1 MSQSDA
7 IAIVGMAGRFPGA
20 RSVDQLWENLC
31 HGVEAV
37 RRIPYNELEDSFPE
51 AVRRSPEYVPAR
63 ALLDDVD
70 LFDAGFFRFLPKEA
84 EMTDPQQ
91 RLLME
96 CAWEALEDAGTD
108 PYRFPGRIGV
118 YAGASINTYLLFY
131 LSRDRRFLDDFAS
144 QYQVGAFSAL
154 IGNGHDFLASRI
166 SYKLDLRGP
175 AVTLQS
181 ACSTSLLAVA
191 EACHCLRRRE
201 ADMVLAG
208 GVSISFPQKRGCL
221 YQQGGMVS
229 PDGHCR
235 PFDAAANGTV
245 FGAGA
250 GMVVL
255 RRLEDALRD
264 GDHIEAI
271 ILGVGVNNDGS
282 QKVGYSAP
290 SVLQQANAIAQ
301 AHADAGTTADSIS
314 YVECHGTGTP
324 LGDPIEVAALE
335 DAFARTTE
343 RKQFCAIGSIKSMIG
358 HLDVAS
364 GVTGLI
370 ATARALREGRI
381 PGTLHFQRPNSAA
394 PLEDTPFYVNAST
407 CEWETG
413 AQPRRAGV
421 SAFGVGGTNVHLV
434 LEGAPIHSARP
445 EEGRPQLL
453 VFSAKT
459 PEALQQATTQ
469 LALHLGSNP
478 EVPLADVAH
487 TLAQGRAYFTWR
499 GSVVAASTQ
508 QAAEALRR
516 LSRTLA
522 GPSTEGPRF
531 ALLFP
536 GQGAQ
541 QPGMGRGLYEAFPA
555 YRSAM
560 DECSEYLHPYLGFH
574 LRERIFDPEVQE
586 AELRSTLLAQPAL
599 FVTEYALGR
608 LWLDLGLEVA
618 CFAGHSVGEFTAAA
632 LAGVFSLQDALR
644 IVATRAQLMDALPGG
659 AMLAVRLP
667 AETLRT
673 MLPDGCSIAADNA
686 ASLSVAA
693 GPFGAIEGLERDLTS
708 QNLHCK
714 RLVTSHAF
722 HSPMVDPVLAPLAEA
737 MQGVQLQPPL
747 IPVLS
752 SVTGEWLRDEQAT
765 SIEYWV
771 RHCRET
777 VCFRRVAEA
786 LCQMPI
792 QGVIE
797 AGPGQTLVS
806 LTRQTASPGQEML
819 ALASMPVPGLATE
832 EMQAWLGAVGQVWA
846 AGCNLDLT
854 QCCGGQNARKVALP
868 TYPFQRKRFWHEARA
883 NDGGM
888 VHEDQPAK
896 AAQPA
901 PACVQPIQ
909 PEKTIMDVTRNT
921 SACNPSRIDRLT
933 GEVREMLADLSGQ
946 DLSNASDQGTFLDH
960 GFDSLFLTQFTQE
973 LKARYGFGLAFRKL
987 LTDVNTIAKVVAEL
1001 DAFLPADALSVQAAV
1016 AIAPAMTAQPECV
1029 SAPCPAPQPV
1039 FANVSPA
1046 PDGPLHQLLQ
1056 EQVRAMTQLFERQ
1069 LALVGHPAQG
1079 PNGSA
1084 LPLATAPAPPMP
1096 VQMATP
1102 ADSTLVTPGP
1112 DHRQPLADGKAG
1124 AGPVAAPQERKLL
1137 PIDLSRPSNDGPTP
1151 VQQGAIDR
1159 IVQRYT
1165 AKTAGSKALAQKYR
1179 GVLADPR
1186 NVSGFRPEWK
1196 EMVYSVV
1203 SVRSLGAHIWDV
1215 DGNPYLDLVNGFGPI
1230 FFGHRPGF
1238 VQKAIEAQLQQGME
1252 IGPQTPLAGEVAQ
1265 LVSKLTGLERATFC
1279 NTGSEAVMAAMRL
1292 ARTVT
1297 GRKKVLFFSGDY
1309 HGQFDEVLVRASNR
1323 GGKRGAAPAVP
1334 GVPQESVDNI
1344 IVLDYGSAASLDYVR
1359 QHAGELAAVMVEPVQ
1374 SRHPAHQPR
1383 EFLVELRKITE
1394 NSGTALVFDEVVT
1407 GFRLGPRGAQGH
1419 YGIRADMATYG
1430 KVVAGGMPIGILA
1443 GSRTYMDALDGGA
1456 WEFGDG
1462 SEPSVGVTFFA
1473 GTFVRHPLAMAACK
1487 AVLEEIDRQGADL
1500 YEQINRRS
1508 AWFARELDRIFERR
1522 GLDLHVE
1529 QCGSILYLPIPAEHR
1544 YGGLLFYLLR
1554 ERGVFIL
1561 EGFPIYITTALTE
1574 EHLQTV
1580 LRAFDGALA
1589 ELQQSA
1595 LLPGGMVPDVPIE
1608 VPFTQPQMEVWLAAQ
1623 AGDAASCAFNESF
1636 RVEFTGQLQ
1645 REALTSALGQLVERH
1660 DALRLTVL
1668 ASGAGMLLHPSLQVP
1683 VAGLDWSAQTGQEQE
1698 GSLRALLLQEAE
1710 VPFDLTQ
1717 GPLLRATLVQLAA
1730 EKHILVVTAHHIVCD
1745 GWSINVLLSELA
1757 ELYNARVQDRAST
1770 LARPMSFARYAASTR
1785 PPAEETLAY
1794 WKSQLAPPPS
1804 ALSLPLDVPRPQEH
1818 IYDGDT
1824 YETAISGEVLLSLKG
1839 IGRKTGCT
1847 LFTTLLGGFQVLM
1860 AKLCQQPDFAV
1871 LVPAAAQ
1878 SLLGSEV
1885 LVGHCVHLLPV
1896 RSRMDASLAVADFL
1910 KQLQATVL
1918 DAYDHQDIT
1927 YGTLVHELGLKRGA
1941 EWLPLT
1947 TVQFNLEKVG
1957 TGVQFHGLQ
1966 SHVASNP
1973 KRAVNFDM
1981 FLNIA
1986 ESADGLT
1993 LSLDYNRL
2001 LFRRETVA
2009 GWMEQYRRVLEGCMA
2024 NPQGP
2029 LEALLEGDRAL
2040 PQAVAASGPAVQ
2052 WQQEHVLAL
2061 IEKQM
2066 QERPTALAVRN
2077 AETAWTY
2084 AELQQQV
2091 ARTASALHAAGVG
2104 PGDLV
2109 AIMLDRSPRVMAA
2122 FLATWSVGAA
2132 YLPFDPIYPPARIQG
2147 MLEDSA
2153 PKLVITED
2161 ALLSSLPKTSTKV
2174 VCWEQMETAAD
2185 GPGPTGHSSPDHCSP
2200 GPVAYLLYTSGSTG
2214 RPKGVPIL
2222 HRSLANLLQSAQQT
2236 LEFTH
2241 DDSLLA
2247 ITTVCFDIAQLE
2259 FLLPLISGGS
2269 VFVAPQEKTGSGA
2282 QLRQLLAESGANVLQ
2297 ATPVTW
2303 KMLAR
2308 EGFESKPGMKLLCGG
2323 EAWNE
2328 ELAVRLLRGG
2338 GKLWDLYG
2346 PTETTVWSAI
2356 QPITPEAPEVC
2367 IGGLVANT
2375 TFLVVDEKL
2384 RPVPPG
2390 TPGELLIGGVGVSPG
2405 YWKRPELT
2413 NERFVQDPMQPS
2425 PAKVYRTGD
2434 CVRQLPN
2441 GTFAFLGRL
2450 DNQIKLHGHRIELGE
2465 IEAAVSKELQLADVA
2480 VVVQQDPNDTPRL
2493 VAYYAAPRGH
2503 EAPGSIYDR
2512 LGETLPEYMVP
2523 AHFER
2528 LDALPLTANQ
2538 KVDRRALPAPHWPTH
2553 AKTITEKAPRSAE
2566 EEKLASICQQVLGIA
2581 YVSSE
2586 DNLLRLGADSLHV
2599 FQIAARSYEAG
2610 IPVTARLLMKH
2621 KTIAGALAALPTLTG
2636 ANAPVNTLVVPRLNR
2651 EAFRV
2656 AVG

>member
-1 MSQSDA
+1 MGHSDA
-7 IAIVGMAGRFPGA
+7 IAIVGMAGKFPGA

-31 HGVEAV
+31 NGVEAV
-37 RRIPYNELEDSFPE
+37 RRIPSHELEDSFPE

-154 IGNGHDFLASRI
+154 IGNGHDFLSSRI

-191 EACHCLRRRE
+191 EACHCLRRGE

-208 GVSISFPQKRGCL
+208 GVSISFPQKRGYL

-235 PFDAAANGTV
+235 PFDADANGTV

-264 GDHIEAI
+264 GDHIEAV

-290 SVLQQANAIAQ
+290 SVLQQANVIAQ
-301 AHADAGTTADSIS
+301 AHADAGTTADSIT

-335 DAFARTTE
+335 DAFARTTDK
-343 RKQFCAIGSIKSMIG
+343 KQFCAIGSIKGMIG

-370 ATARALREGRI
+370 ATARALREGRT
-381 PGTLHFQRPNSAA
+381 PGTLHFQRPNPAA
-394 PLEDTPFYVNAST
+394 PLEGTPFYVNAHT

-413 AQPRRAGV
+413 TQPRRAGV

-434 LEGAPIHSARP
+434 LEGPPARQAHP
-445 EEGRPQLL
+445 KDDRPQLL

-459 PEALQQATTQ
+459 PEAVQQSAAQ
-469 LALHLGSNP
+469 LAQHLGSHP

-487 TLAQGRAYFTWR
+487 TLAQGRAHFAYR
-499 GSVVAASTQ
+499 GHVVAASSQ
-508 QAAEALRR
+508 QAAETLRR
-516 LSRTLA
+516 LPKTLA
-522 GPSTEGPRF
+522 GPSAEGPRF

-541 QPGMGRGLYEAFPA
+541 QPGMGRGLYEIFPA

-574 LRERIFDPEVQE
+574 LRERIFNPEVQE

-644 IVATRAQLMDALPGG
+644 LVATRAQLMDALPGG

-667 AETLRT
+667 AETLRA

-693 GPFGAIEGLERDLTS
+693 GPFGAIAGLEQDLTS
-708 QNLHCK
+708 QNVHCK

-722 HSPMVDPVLAPLAEA
+722 HSPMVDPVLAPLAGA

-752 SVTGEWLRDEQAT
+752 SVTGEWLQDEQAT
-765 SIEYWV
+765 SVEYWV

-832 EMQAWLGAVGQVWA
+832 EMQAWLGALGQVWA
-846 AGCNLDLT
+846 AGCNLDLSL
-854 QCCGGQNARKVALP
+854 CCGGQNARKVALP
-868 TYPFQRKRFWHEARA
+868 TYPFQRKRYWHEARA

-901 PACVQPIQ
+901 PACVQPTQTIQ
-909 PEKTIMDVTRNT
+909 TEKTMMDDIRNT
-921 SACNPSRIDRLT
+921 SACGTSRIERLI
-933 GEVREMLADLSGQ
+933 GEVREMLTDLSGQ
-946 DLSNASDQGTFLDH
+946 DLSSASDQSTFLDH

-973 LKARYGFGLAFRKL
+973 LRARYGFGLAFRRL
-987 LTDVNTIAKVVAEL
+987 LTDVNSIAKVVAEL
-1001 DAFLPADALSVQAAV
+1001 DAFLPADAPSVQAAV
-1016 AIAPAMTAQPECV
+1016 AIAPAVTAQPECV
-1029 SAPCPAPQPV
+1029 SEPSPALHPV
-1039 FANVSPA
+1039 PATASPA

-1056 EQVRAMTQLFERQ
+1056 EQVRAMAQLFERQ

-1079 PNGSA
+1079 PDNGVA
-1084 LPLATAPAPPMP
+1084 PLAMSPARP
-1096 VQMATP
+1096 VSTPLTTP
-1102 ADSTLVTPGP
+1102 ANSPLGTAGP
-1112 DHRQPLADGKAG
+1112 DRHQPSAGGKAG
-1124 AGPVAAPQERKLL
+1124 PGPVAAPQERKLL
-1137 PIDLSRPSNDGPTP
+1137 PIDLSKSPNDGPMP
-1151 VQQGAIDR
+1151 EQQAAINR

-1165 AKTAGSKALAQKYR
+1165 AKTAGSKALAQKHR
-1179 GVLADPR
+1179 SVLADPR

-1196 EMVYSVV
+1196 EMVYSLV
-1203 SVRSLGAHIWDV
+1203 SVRSQGAYIWDV
-1215 DGNPYLDLVNGFGPI
+1215 DGNAYLDLVNGFGPI
-1230 FFGHRPGF
+1230 FFGHRPEF

-1252 IGPQTPLAGEVAQ
+1252 IGPQTPLAGEVAH

-1344 IVLDYGSAASLDYVR
+1344 IVLDYGSDASLDYVR

-1374 SRHPAHQPR
+1374 SRHPALQPK

-1394 NSGTALVFDEVVT
+1394 SSGTALVFDEVVT

-1443 GSRTYMDALDGGA
+1443 GSRTFMDALDGGA
-1456 WEFGDG
+1456 WEFGDD
-1462 SEPSVGVTFFA
+1462 SAPSVGVTFFA

-1500 YEQINRRS
+1500 YGQINRRS

-1522 GLDLHVE
+1522 GLGLHVE
-1529 QCGSILYLPIPAEHR
+1529 QCGSILYLPMPAEHH
-1544 YGGLLFYLLR
+1544 YGSLLFYLLR

-1561 EGFPIYITTALTE
+1561 EGFPLYITTVLTE

-1580 LRAFDGALA
+1580 LRAFDSALA
-1589 ELQQSA
+1589 ELQQAS
-1595 LLPGGMVPDVPIE
+1595 LLPGNSVPDVPIG

-1645 REALTSALGQLVERH
+1645 REALTSALGQLMERH

-1668 ASGAGMLLHPSLQVP
+1668 ASGAGMLLHPSVQVP
-1683 VAGLDWSAQTGQEQE
+1683 VAEQDWSAQTGQEQE
-1698 GSLRALLLQEAE
+1698 RSLQTLLLQEAE

-1730 EKHILVVTAHHIVCD
+1730 EKHLLVVTAHHIVCD

-1757 ELYNARVQDRAST
+1757 ELYNARVEDRASP
-1770 LARPMSFARYAASTR
+1770 LARPMSFARYAAATR
-1785 PPAEETLAY
+1785 PPAEGTISY
-1794 WKSQLAPPPS
+1794 WRSQLAPPPQ
-1804 ALSLPLDVPRPQEH
+1804 ALNLPLDVPRPQEH

-1824 YETAISGEVLLSLKG
+1824 YETAIAKDALLSLKDV
-1839 IGRKTGCT
+1839 GRKTGCT
-1847 LFTTLLGGFQVLM
+1847 LFTTLLGGFQVLV
-1860 AKLCQQPDFAV
+1860 AKLCQQLDFAV

-1878 SLLGSEV
+1878 SQLGNEV

-1896 RSRMDASLAVADFL
+1896 RSRMDASLPIADFL
-1910 KQLQATVL
+1910 KQLQTTVL

-1957 TGVQFHGLQ
+1957 AGVQFHGLQ
-1966 SHVASNP
+1966 SLVASNP
-1973 KRAVNFDM
+1973 KRAVNFDL

-1986 ESADGLT
+1986 EGADGLT

-2009 GWMEQYRRVLEGCMA
+2009 RWMEQYRTLLESCMA
-2024 NPQGP
+2024 NPQQTLGP
-2029 LEALLEGDRAL
+2029 LLEADRAL
-2040 PQAVAASGPAVQ
+2040 PQAAVVSGPAVC
-2052 WQQEHVLAL
+2052 WQHEHVLAL

-2066 QERPTALAVRN
+2066 QERPAALAVRN

-2109 AIMLDRSPRVMAA
+2109 ATMLDRSPRVVAA

-2132 YLPFDPIYPPARIQG
+2132 YLPFDPIYPPARIRE
-2147 MLEDSA
+2147 MMEDSA
-2153 PKLVITED
+2153 PKVVLTED
-2161 ALLSSLPKTSTKV
+2161 ALLSGLPKTDTKV
-2174 VCWEQMETAAD
+2174 LCWEQMGAVAD
-2185 GPGPTGHSSPDHCSP
+2185 GPCPTAPRSPDT
-2200 GPVAYLLYTSGSTG
+2200 VAYLLYTSGSTG
-2214 RPKGVPIL
+2214 RPKGVPVL
-2222 HRSLANLLQSAQQT
+2222 QRSLANLLQSAQQT

-2241 DDSLLA
+2241 DDTLLA

-2259 FLLPLISGGS
+2259 FLLPLISGGN

-2282 QLRQLLAESGANVLQ
+2282 QLQKLLAESGANVLQ

-2303 KMLAR
+2303 KMLVR
-2308 EGFESKPGMKLLCGG
+2308 EGFESRPGMKLLCGG
-2323 EAWNE
+2323 EAWTGD
-2328 ELAVRLLRGG
+2328 LAVRLLRGG

-2356 QPITPEAPEVC
+2356 QPITPGAPEVC

-2405 YWKRPELT
+2405 YWNRPELT
-2413 NERFVQDPMQPS
+2413 AERFVQDPMQSS

-2450 DNQIKLHGHRIELGE
+2450 DNQIKLNGHRIELGE
-2465 IEAAVSKELQLADVA
+2465 IEAAVSRELQLADVA
-2480 VVVQQDPNDTPRL
+2480 VVVQQDPKDTPRL

-2503 EAPGSIYDR
+2503 EVPESIYDR

-2528 LDALPLTANQ
+2528 MDALPLTANQ

-2553 AKTITEKAPRSAE
+2553 AKANDGKIVRSPE
-2566 EEKLASICQQVLGIA
+2566 EEKLAGICQQVLGIA

-2621 KTIAGALAALPTLTG
+2621 KTIAGALAALPGTTD
-2636 ANAPVNTLVVPRLNR
+2636 ANVPANTLAVPRLNR
-2651 EAFRV
+2651 EVFRV